1 MSAYYRKRYKNKRFK
16 IGKRFFVCIIFI
28 ALFFVFI
35 FGKIK
40 VDSII
45 VSVSK
50 AQVDYITS
58 NVVNNVIFQ
67 SNTANFDYNGLVD
80 VQRNEQGDIV
90 AITANS
96 FKINY
101 LTRKIAAT
109 VQNKLEIDFKKG
121 VDVPIGAF
129 TGIDAFAGLGPK
141 ISVKSLKISGVA
153 CEFDSEFKS
162 VGINQTLHSIFAVLK
177 INVNIVFSTK
187 MQTVEKSEKLLVTE
201 SVMVGKVPDTYLG
214 GNILSGN

>member
-1 MSAYYRKRYKNKRFK
+1 M
-16 IGKRFFVCIIFI
+16 
-28 ALFFVFI
+28 
-35 FGKIK
+35 
-40 VDSII
+40 
-45 VSVSK
+45 
-50 AQVDYITS
+50 
-58 NVVNNVIFQ
+58 
-67 SNTANFDYNGLVD
+67 
-80 VQRNEQGDIV
+80 
-90 AITANS
+90 S

-101 LTRKIAAT
+101 SSRKIAAT

-214 GNILSGN
+214 GNILRGNWNIVKLGGKTIDFFINF